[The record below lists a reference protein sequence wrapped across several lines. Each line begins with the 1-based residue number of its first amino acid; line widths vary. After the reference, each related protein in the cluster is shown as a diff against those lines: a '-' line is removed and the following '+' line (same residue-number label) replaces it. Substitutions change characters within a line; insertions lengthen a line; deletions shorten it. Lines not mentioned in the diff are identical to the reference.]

1 MSDIAHYTEKNRRA
15 WNEIAR
21 VRQAAQPSAAF
32 FRQGGSTLDLHE
44 LQAVSDIRGK
54 NLLHLQCATGEDTLS
69 WTVAGANATGVDIS
83 ELQIALA
90 QQKAAEASLST
101 RFVAAD
107 IYALPFELQAN
118 SFDFVYTGRGVLVW
132 LPDLTLWSQI
142 IAAALKPQGHFVL
155 FDEHPIATRLSSN
168 AGKLEVESDYF
179 GRKKPELSKG
189 WRHFKGGEQAVE
201 EKVEFL
207 WPLGDIITAL
217 AQAGLRIE
225 RLEEFP
231 AESGWRFDDS
241 IDKLTSLP
249 GNFLLVAHKG

>member
-15 WNEIAR
+15 WNEIAH
-21 VRQAAQPSAAF
+21 VRQAAQPSAEF
-32 FRQGGSTLDLHE
+32 FRQGGSTLDPRE
-44 LQAVSDIRGK
+44 LQAVGDIRGK
-54 NLLHLQCATGEDTLS
+54 KLLHLQCATGEDTLS
-69 WTVAGANATGVDIS
+69 WTVAGADATGVDIS

-90 QQKAAEASLST
+90 QQKAAEAGLST

-107 IYALPFELQAN
+107 IYALPSELQTS
-118 SFDFVYTGRGVLVW
+118 SFDYVYTGRGVLVW
-132 LPDLTLWSQI
+132 LPDLTAWGQV

-155 FDEHPIATRLSSN
+155 FDEHPIATCLSTN
-168 AGKLEVESDYF
+168 EGQLEVESDYF

-189 WRHFKGGEQAVE
+189 WRHFKGGEQATE

-207 WPLGDIITAL
+207 WPLGDIVTAL
-217 AQAGLRIE
+217 AQAGLYIE

-231 AESGWRFDDS
+231 AESGWRFDDN
-241 IDKLTSLP
+241 IDKLASLP